1 MLGLT
6 LLIIAGAV
14 GLYYTRE
21 NPLEQWLRN
30 TRFGNRPAAWAG
42 DLEQELDALYR
53 LLYQP
58 RIHLERKHV
67 WNHRLNTQHTAVWL
81 YVEFP
86 AAERFPGMFTLEAT
100 ERWKAGWWGSEQR
113 STLLT
118 EQDFE
123 LDIGGRHRSGSPVY
137 RKVYHATPENEALI
151 SLSGTLHYRP
161 FPDLTLSPIELE
173 IS

>member
-1 MLGLT
+1 M
-6 LLIIAGAV
+6 
-14 GLYYTRE
+14 
-21 NPLEQWLRN
+21 
-30 TRFGNRPAAWAG
+30 
-42 DLEQELDALYR
+42 
-53 LLYQP
+53 
-58 RIHLERKHV
+58 
-67 WNHRLNTQHTAVWL
+67 NTQHTAVWL

-86 AAERFPGMFTLEAT
+86 AAERFPGMFTLEAK

-137 RKVYHATPENEALI
+137 RKIYHATPENETLI